1 MILATDV
8 HYGPNGA
15 TAAGVALPNWEA
27 EQPERLYVSRV
38 NEVKAYRPGH
48 FYERELP
55 CLLRLLEESG
65 AEPAIVLVD
74 GYVYLDGHSLPG
86 LGKRL
91 FDALAGRVKVIG
103 VAKSAY
109 RGIGEEFEVRRGS
122 SRRPLYVSCVGEDLA
137 VAKAG
142 VLAMPGRDRIPLMLR
157 LADQLSRGANIAV

>member
-15 TAAGVALPNWEA
+15 TAAGVSFSSWEA
-27 EQPERLYVSRV
+27 ERPERLYVSRI

-65 AEPAIVLVD
+65 ADPAIVLVD

-91 FDALAGRVKVIG
+91 FDALEGRVKVVG

-109 RGIGEEFEVRRGS
+109 RGIGEELALLRGA
-122 SRRPLYVSCVGEDLA
+122 SRRPLYVTCVGEDLA
-137 VAKAG
+137 AAKAG
-142 VLAMPGRDRIPLMLR
+142 VLAMSGSDRIPLMLR
-157 LADQLSRGANIAV
+157 LADQLSRGNVGA

>member
-8 HYGPNGA
+8 HYTPYGA
-15 TAAGVALPNWEA
+15 TAAAVAFSDWAA
-27 EQPERLYVSRV
+27 ERPERLYVSRS
-38 NEVKAYRPGH
+38 NDVKAYRPGH

-91 FDALAGRVKVIG
+91 FDALGGRVKVVG

-109 RGIGEEFEVRRGS
+109 RGIGEEFAVLRGA
-122 SRRPLYVSCVGEDLA
+122 SRRPLYVTSVGEDLA

-142 VLAMPGRDRIPLMLR
+142 VLTMAGRDRIPLMLR
-157 LADQLSRGANIAV
+157 LADQLSRGNVGA